1 MAFSELEQEI
11 RDLCSQA
18 VTSRKPEQLET
29 ICAELRAALQE
40 HMRQTRALAAET
52 LRGIDRTRS
61 QDKNAH
67 RTPKTKAGK

>member
-1 MAFSELEQEI
+1 MAFSELEQDI
-11 RDLCSQA
+11 RDLCSKA
-18 VTSRKPEQLET
+18 VTTKKPEQLET

-52 LRGIDRTRS
+52 LRGIDRARS
-61 QDKNAH
+61 PDKHGH